1 MSESRFS
8 LGQVLGVGV
17 GVVALMGAASL
28 AGGVVGY
35 QLGKADGQ
43 SLAQAEQRVVVESPD
58 GSGRSFGFQLPFGG
72 FSLPRPMPFEGEI
85 PPEFSAP
92 KAFLGVRFEPIN
104 EELAKDENL
113 SVTEGA
119 IIREVV
125 EDSPAAKAGLQV
137 GDVVTAVDGEPVDT
151 EHTLRDRVGAHAP
164 NDSIEL
170 TVLRGGET
178 LNIDVTLGER
188 KGIDVDGFQFRV
200 PGDGS
205 APFFFGDPSNCLP
218 RGDQG

>member
-17 GVVALMGAASL
+17 GVVALVGAASL

-58 GSGRSFGFQLPFGG
+58 GSGRSFSFQLPFGG

-104 EELAKDENL
+104 AELAKDENL

-137 GDVVTAVDGEPVDT
+137 GDVVTAVDGEPVDA

-178 LNIDVTLGER
+178 LSVDVTLGER

-200 PGDGS
+200 PSDGS

-218 RGDQG
+218 RGEQG